1 MEKTMQKESFYK
13 AYIKPLLRHKV
24 FSLFMLLVALVILF
38 SLWSSAKGAQFFKA
52 STLRNIFNSLV
63 LSSFLTMGAGCLLIS
78 GNIDLSQASIG
89 AFGSMVLAAAINGW
103 GLPWFVGVILSLLL
117 CALFGALNATL
128 VSKFRFPAFIATLA
142 MASMAR
148 GLMYLFSSIGKGGQ
162 ASNIAFQNDAMN
174 YLGTG
179 MIGEVPIG
187 IIVMLIFFLVYGIL
201 LAKSKFGLKVALM
214 GGNPVS
220 ANLAGI
226 NSKTITY
233 ILFIN
238 SSVLGGIAGV
248 FNAARLQQGSLMALQ
263 TNQFTGIT
271 AAILGGISFG
281 GGSGGMGGAFVGL
294 LILNTFQIGM
304 GVVSVNPYWIN
315 VFTGILLLVALSV
328 DFLTQMRSNRARG
341 V

>member
-1 MEKTMQKESFYK
+1 MQKTMQKASFYK
-13 AYIKPLLRHKV
+13 TYLKPLFRHKV
-24 FSLFMLLVALVILF
+24 FSLVMLLAALVILF
-38 SLWSSAKGAQFFKA
+38 SVWSSAKGTQFFKA

-78 GNIDLSQASIG
+78 GNIDLSQAAVG
-89 AFGSMVLAAAINGW
+89 AFGSMVLAAAIKNW
-103 GLPWFVGVILSLLL
+103 NVPWFAGVVMCLLM

-128 VSKFRFPAFIATLA
+128 VSKLRFPAFIGTLA

-162 ASNIAFQNDAMN
+162 ASNIAFADDAMN
-174 YLGTG
+174 YIGTG
-179 MIGEVPIG
+179 MVGEVPVG
-187 IIVMLIFFLVYGIL
+187 IIVMLVVFLVYGIL

-226 NSKTITY
+226 NSTTITY

-248 FNAARLQQGSLMALQ
+248 FNAARLQQGSLIALQ

-315 VFTGILLLVALSV
+315 VFTGILLLVALSI
-328 DFLTQMRSNRARG
+328 DFLAQMRSSRAHG